1 MPAARFRV
9 SRYFVKCSCLSAEKL
24 PNVELVRLEMKGRK
38 IGEKSGMQKRG
49 SDVKYAKKLE
59 QAKVNK
65 DLKEQAAL
73 R

>member
-1 MPAARFRV
+1 MPAASFRV
-9 SRYFVKCSCLSAEKL
+9 SRYVVKCSCLPAEKL
-24 PNVELVRLEMKGRK
+24 PKVELVRLEMKGRN
-38 IGEKSGMQKRG
+38 IGEKSGMQMRG